1 MKMRHIVKLRSGAN
15 EVYDFRTKA
24 ESDKALTNAFT
35 INKTFKTIKCIW
47 VEPKNKPWK
56 RQRIDL

>member
-15 EVYDFRTKA
+15 EVYDFNTKPEA
-24 ESDKALTNAFT
+24 DKALNNA
-35 INKTFKTIKCIW
+35 IILNKTFNTIKCIW